1 MNTFKLTV
9 STPDGNAFCG
19 DAADLSLRGTEEPT
33 DGLIPAGVYVSA
45 VTEGGPAQRAGV
57 RADDIIIRIDG
68 ERVRLHTDLTNTIA
82 GKKAGES
89 VTLTIYRI
97 PGLSELT
104 VQDRIPGGE
113 TLEISVQLELPAEN
127 SA

>member
-1 MNTFKLTV
+1 M
-9 STPDGNAFCG
+9 
-19 DAADLSLRGTEEPT
+19 
-33 DGLIPAGVYVSA
+33 
-45 VTEGGPAQRAGV
+45 

-97 PGLSELT
+97 PGLSSLT
-104 VQDRIPGGE
+104 VQDRIPEGE
-113 TLEISVQLELPAEN
+113 TLEITVQLELPAEN